1 MTQFPVTNRPHFRA
15 LIVAIASFL
24 LGAIVSVAQDRN
36 ASFEPAED
44 SPAGGSTTR
53 PVNSL
58 RAARKLAL
66 AGEYPA
72 AIAMYEALGGNPRL
86 HLRAACG
93 RAEIDIQIGD
103 YQAGLTRL
111 LGIEEIGG
119 KSAAWHATVA
129 AFREEMGDYDSAI
142 GHNKKAIAADEE
154 NLRAR
159 YQLGRVLETVGRV
172 DQAIDA
178 YRYFNDR
185 MAGEALS
192 ERADDLTYLGLG
204 FLRFSALSRH
214 RDIVRRTRHVLT
226 EVFQEAMEFV
236 DADYWPARLASAELL
251 LAKHNLGE
259 ARQDFEAILKLNP
272 NVAAVHVG
280 LGRIALE
287 EWNFEEVD
295 KCVAHALKMNS
306 SSVVARLL
314 EADCRMTERKYEDA
328 IVAADHALATNP
340 NSIDALGVKAAAQTR
355 LGNEVGAGATIAAAQ
370 RISAKAGALHN
381 ALGTWLAA
389 GRQYGEAE
397 AHFKKAIE
405 FAPWWASP
413 RTSLGQVYMDTGEE
427 TLARRTLEA
436 SFALDS
442 FDSHTHNVLE
452 LLDVID
458 RFDQLETE
466 HFIIKF
472 DKQRGDR
479 AAADGVIA
487 PYVSEYLEGIH
498 AEICRDFGVSPD
510 ITEGD
515 DALSQPDRAESDSPW
530 PLGKKTIIELFPD
543 HMGFS
548 VRVTGR
554 PFIATVGACS
564 GRVIAMVAPRGMAP
578 FGRFNWATVL
588 RHEFTHTVTLAATQN
603 RIPHWMTEGLA
614 VFEETA
620 PRSWGT
626 KELLCRAARMGQ
638 RDEVSAG
645 GGLFTLK
652 SIDWGFMRPRRPD
665 DRQLAYMQSE
675 WMFEYIVER
684 HGTPAIGK
692 FLKAFRMGRNQAEAF
707 REVLGIETTAFDAEF
722 AQWTKLQVGSWGLS
736 TAPLRDVEEIRGELE
751 MLREGGERREEGGE
765 ERRGEEMDEGTKRR
779 VEAALWGEYAEA
791 QLFDG
796 EYEQAETSAR
806 RGLEVYRESA
816 RALEILCR
824 VLIGRMLS
832 EKDEGRRN
840 EFVNEVDP
848 YLRTLIRVEPECGVA
863 MKYLGFVEQAW
874 SQWKE
879 ATGWLLKYQGRYPD
893 DPDSYRRLAGIY
905 LHLGDTDA
913 ALGQLE
919 RLFLLSEDEPAV
931 ARQVAEIYMQRAGE
945 AAGEARGLSEKAATW
960 YRRALEVDP
969 YDGEVHAGLG
979 SALLGAGRAEEAVRE
994 FEVVCGMWPE
1004 KGVGYAGLARAY
1016 EALGDEVKARKYRV
1030 KAEAGGKEERG
1041 DGER

>member
-1 MTQFPVTNRPHFRA
+1 MTQFPEMNRPHVRA
-15 LIVAIASFL
+15 WVAAIAFIL
-24 LGAIVSVAQDRN
+24 IGALASVAQDRN
-36 ASFEPAED
+36 STFGPDED
-44 SPAGGSTTR
+44 SPAGRPTTR

-72 AIAMYEALGGNPRL
+72 AIAMYEALSGNPRL

-111 LGIEEIGG
+111 LGLEEIGG
-119 KSAAWHATVA
+119 KSAAWNATVA
-129 AFREEMGDYDSAI
+129 ALKEEVGDYDAAI
-142 GHNKKAIAADEE
+142 SHNEKAIAADED

-159 YQLGRVLETVGRV
+159 YQLGRVLETIGRI

-185 MAGEALS
+185 MAGEALP
-192 ERADDLTYLGLG
+192 ERADELTYLGLG
-204 FLRFSALSRH
+204 FLRFSTLTRH

-259 ARQDFEAILKLNP
+259 AKQDFEAILKLNS

-295 KCVAHALKMNS
+295 KCVARALKVNP
-306 SSVVARLL
+306 SSVVARVL

-340 NSIDALGVKAAAQTR
+340 NSIDALGVKAAALTR
-355 LGNEVGAGATIAAAQ
+355 LGNEGGAKAVIAAVEKLNE
-370 RISAKAGALHN
+370 RAGVLHN

-427 TLARRTLEA
+427 ALARRTLEA

-458 RFDQLETE
+458 RFDQLETD

-498 AEICRDFGVSPD
+498 EEICGDFGVSPH
-510 ITEGD
+510 ITDGKDESNRGADAEG
-515 DALSQPDRAESDSPW
+515 AW

-588 RHEFTHTVTLAATQN
+588 RHEFTHTVTLAATEN

-626 KELLCRAARMGQ
+626 KELLCRAVRMGQ

-684 HGTPAIGK
+684 HGKRAIGG
-692 FLKAFRMGRNQAEAF
+692 FLKAFRAGRNQAEAF

-722 AQWTKLQVGSWGLS
+722 AQWAKLQVGSWGFS
-736 TAPLRDVEEIRGELE
+736 VGPLREKEVIRGELE

-765 ERRGEEMDEGTKRR
+765 ERRGAEMDEGTKRR

-796 EYEQAETSAR
+796 EYEQAEASAR
-806 RGLEVYRESA
+806 RGLEAHRESA
-816 RALEILCR
+816 RALEVLCR
-824 VLIGRMLS
+824 VLVGRMLA

-848 YLRTLIRVEPECGVA
+848 YLRTLIRVEPGCGVA

-879 ATGWLLKYQGRYPD
+879 ATGWLLKYQERFPD

-905 LHLGDTDA
+905 LHLGATDS

-931 ARQVAEIYMQRAGE
+931 ARQVAEIYMERAGE
-945 AAGEARGLSEKAATW
+945 AAGEARALSEKAATW

-969 YDGEVHAGLG
+969 YDGEIHLGLG
-979 SALLGAGRAEEAVRE
+979 EALLGAGRAEAAVRE
-994 FEVVCGMWPE
+994 YQVVCEIWPE
-1004 KGVGYAGLARAY
+1004 KGAGYAGLARAY
-1016 EALGDEVKARKYRV
+1016 EALGDLEKARKYRL
-1030 KAEAGGKEERG
+1030 KSEKGAEKK
-1041 DGER
+1041 DNV